1 MYLLPIYFS
10 IMNFLL
16 FFFLGKYFSKSF
28 ILMLSSINI
37 LISIFV
43 CIFIIYE
50 VCILNIFC
58 EIELFSWI
66 QFDWFKLNWYFYYD
80 NLTAIMLLVI
90 NLISFAA
97 HFYSIEYM
105 NEDPYYKRFMTYLSL
120 FTFFMIILVSSDNF
134 IQLFIGWEGV
144 GICSYLLINFW
155 YTRLEANKAALLAV
169 LTNKIGDL
177 FIMLVICII
186 LYNINSVSFSII
198 NYLLPN
204 LEIIFDFNKSYW
216 IFINYLFDNNII
228 YDFSLNFY
236 INNNFYNIYFYNL
249 IGIFIFIGV
258 MAKSAQFGLHIWL
271 PEAMEGPTPVSSL
284 IHAATMVT
292 AGIFLILRFSFFF
305 IAVPYILLIIFFI
318 GSFTVIISTLIGCFQ
333 QDIKKVVAYSTCSQL
348 AYMVAACGLTGYVN
362 GFFHLYTHAFFKALL
377 FLSSG
382 YIIHIMNN
390 QQDTRFLFNSGIYTL
405 IFNIVFFVGSL
416 SIAGFPFL
424 SGFYSKENLIYLSD
438 QINISNYFNNNL
450 LISIKCLIYILNYLD
465 IIALLGTAFYSLKI
479 CFDIGL
485 QFKYDIYIKFAFHF
499 SHFFT
504 IFSLFLLFL
513 FTLCIGYLSF
523 DFFLGL
529 GNSTWNTSLYI
540 NYNISS
546 SYFISLMNNLE
557 FQNNFENIL
566 VWISSISLMQLSF
579 FFFYYFNLILFFI
592 KITYSELYLIN
603 STKLDWLN
611 KFLELMY
618 LKIYKIS
625 LNKSY
630 QIIEKGYLEY
640 YFINRNLN
648 IFKHIFNLL
657 MKESKFIIQY
667 IIIVILLIII
677 ILNYIYI

>member
-1 MYLLPIYFS
+1 MYLLPIY
-10 IMNFLL
+10 IPLINFLL
-16 FFFLGKYFSKSF
+16 FFFFGKYFLKNT
-28 ILMLSSINI
+28 ILIWSSMNI
-37 LISIFV
+37 FISIFI

-50 VCILNIFC
+50 VCILNIYC
-58 EIELFSWI
+58 EIELFTWI
-66 QFDWFKLNWYFYYD
+66 QFDWFKLNWHFYYD
-80 NLTAIMLLVI
+80 NLTVIMLLVI
-90 NLISFAA
+90 NIVSFAA

-105 NEDPYYKRFMTYLSL
+105 DTDPYYKRFMTYLSL

-155 YTRLEANKAALLAV
+155 YTRLEANKAAILAV

-177 FIMLVICII
+177 FIMLVICLII
-186 LYNINSVSFSII
+186 YNIHSVSFGIL
-198 NYLLPN
+198 NYLLSN
-204 LEIIFDFNKSYW
+204 LDIYTIDNRMFLNGIIM
-216 IFINYLFDNNII
+216 DNNININYNFNLDNI
-228 YDFSLNFY
+228 YNDFF
-236 INNNFYNIYFYNL
+236 NIYFYNL

-305 IAVPYILLIIFFI
+305 NIVPFVLLVVFFI

-333 QDIKKVVAYSTCSQL
+333 QDIKKIIAYSTCSQL
-348 AYMVAACGLTGYVN
+348 AYMVAACGLTGYIN

-405 IFNIVFFVGSL
+405 FFNIVFFIGSL

-424 SGFYSKENLIYLSD
+424 AGFYSKENLIYLTD
-438 QINISNYFNNNL
+438 QIMLNNIFNSY
-450 LISIKCLIYILNYLD
+450 ISISLQNFIYILNYLD

-485 QFKYDIYIKFAFHF
+485 QFKYDINIKFAFHF
-499 SHFFT
+499 SNFFT
-504 IFSLFLLFL
+504 LFSLFLLFC

-529 GNSTWNTSLYI
+529 GNAAWFTSLPI
-540 NYNISS
+540 NSNILNSS
-546 SYFISLMNNLE
+546 FINLINNLE

-566 VWISSISLMQLSF
+566 VWISSISLMLLSF
-579 FFFYYFNLILFFI
+579 LFFYNLNLIVFFI
-592 KITYSELYLIN
+592 KLEYAELYLIN
-603 STKLDWLN
+603 SNKLDWLN
-611 KFLELMY
+611 KFLELISY
-618 LKIYKIS
+618 NIFNIS
-625 LNKSY
+625 LFKSY
-630 QIIEKGYLEY
+630 KIIEKGYLEY
-640 YFINRNLN
+640 YFINKNKIGIQKIFFMLN
-648 IFKHIFNLL
+648 
-657 MKESKFIIQY
+657 KETKYIIQY
-667 IIIVILLIII
+667 IIFIFLIILI
-677 ILNYIYI
+677 VLNYIYI